1 MFDRTVIVWLSRRL
15 RDQRGQDLAEYGM
28 LIGLIAL
35 AVVAAVTLLGGNL
48 NTVFTNIAGAV
59 GPWVAGP

>member
-1 MFDRTVIVWLSRRL
+1 MFDRAATMWLSRRL
-15 RDQRGQDLAEYGM
+15 KDQRGQDLAEYGM

-59 GPWVAGP
+59 GPWVP